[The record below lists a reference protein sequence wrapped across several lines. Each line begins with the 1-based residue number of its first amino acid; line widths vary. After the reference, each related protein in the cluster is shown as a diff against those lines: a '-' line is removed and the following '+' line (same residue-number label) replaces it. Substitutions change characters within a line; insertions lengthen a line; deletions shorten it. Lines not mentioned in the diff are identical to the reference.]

1 MNLSDYFKAFN
12 YPVVVMMSILN
23 TIGCLDGAT
32 GMVALGGGI
41 GGYIFDHVPVRLLSA
56 IQLLA
61 GQVVTQYNH
70 PPSRG
75 VLEDCAADRF
85 AWKLRKTKST
95 ATMRLK
101 KSGLDLFFF
110 PHKDLFEA
118 VEYGVLYILD
128 HPFFV
133 VKDRVPRS
141 GDHKYIYYQ
150 RMVTDENIEIPQIH
164 FKRLP
169 TLKVY
174 DRRAS
179 NERAVQ
185 EIATGFRYVIKL

>member
-1 MNLSDYFKAFN
+1 MNLSDYFEAFSF
-12 YPVVVMMSILN
+12 PVVVMMSVLN
-23 TIGCLDGAT
+23 TIGFLDGAT
-32 GMVALGGGI
+32 DMVALGGGS
-41 GGYIFDHVPVRLLSA
+41 GGYLYDHVPVRLLSA
-56 IQLLA
+56 IQLFV

-75 VLEDCAADRF
+75 FLEDCASDRF

-95 ATMRLK
+95 QTKRLK
-101 KSGLDLFFF
+101 TNGLDLFFF
-110 PHKDLFEA
+110 PHKDLFDA

-141 GDHKYIYYQ
+141 GDHKYLYYQ
-150 RMVTDENIEIPQIH
+150 RMIAEENIVIPQIH

-179 NERAVQ
+179 SQRVVQ
-185 EIATGFRYVIKL
+185 DISTGFRYVL

>member
-1 MNLSDYFKAFN
+1 
-12 YPVVVMMSILN
+12 
-23 TIGCLDGAT
+23 
-32 GMVALGGGI
+32 
-41 GGYIFDHVPVRLLSA
+41 
-56 IQLLA
+56 
-61 GQVVTQYNH
+61 VVTQYNH
-70 PPSRG
+70 PPSRA
-75 VLEDCAADRF
+75 VLEDCASDRF

-95 ATMRLK
+95 ATKHLK
-101 KSGLDLFFF
+101 KNGLDLFFF

-118 VEYGVLYILD
+118 VDYGVLYILD

-150 RMVTDENIEIPQIH
+150 RIIDDENIKIPHIH

-169 TLKVY
+169 TMKVY

-179 NERAVQ
+179 SERAVQ
-185 EIATGFRYVIKL
+185 DISTGFRYYIT